1 MMILAWAIA
10 ETIASTW
17 LYKEGLEAHNREEIE
32 CFGII
37 SLILS
42 LIGLG
47 TCSFLCYSS
56 IRGRSDDSLLPSYLQ
71 VVFVISI
78 SLLFILKT
86 IKHIHLGSPP
96 CLPTQLNLQKLI
108 TDSLPSNIPLAQLEM
123 IDNLLAIAN
132 LPPQCPPDNSIVSL
146 ISYEMILVMSF
157 CPQILMAILF
167 EPRLYLL
174 LGCHLPTAGLV
185 CYSIYSSYYALVPV
199 SIAFI
204 IIAFLLADLHYQ
216 RIQGFLDQRKMKQLL
231 NENEKNADI
240 NHATEMRHMIGNVAH
255 DLKTVSQPKKH
266 FLKFPLLTFLLM
278 LASCFLH
285 KWFGSHQR
293 YNPNSS
299 REIGEGNPM

>member
-1 MMILAWAIA
+1 MIETSLDVIGRFRNVELQNEYLRYCMGQRSKLSYPIITMMILAWAIA

-71 VVFVISI
+71 STFH
-78 SLLFILKT
+78 LKDHKT
-86 IKHIHLGSPP
+86 YSPRITALSP
-96 CLPTQLNLQKLI
+96 NTTQLQKLI
-108 TDSLPSNIPLAQLEM
+108 TDSLPSNIPLAQLEI

-167 EPRLYLL
+167 EPR
-174 LGCHLPTAGLV
+174 C
-185 CYSIYSSYYALVPV
+185 
-199 SIAFI
+199 
-204 IIAFLLADLHYQ
+204 
-216 RIQGFLDQRKMKQLL
+216 
-231 NENEKNADI
+231 
-240 NHATEMRHMIGNVAH
+240 
-255 DLKTVSQPKKH
+255 
-266 FLKFPLLTFLLM
+266 
-278 LASCFLH
+278 
-285 KWFGSHQR
+285 
-293 YNPNSS
+293 SS
-299 REIGEGNPM
+299 RSITTRTIKIVQAN